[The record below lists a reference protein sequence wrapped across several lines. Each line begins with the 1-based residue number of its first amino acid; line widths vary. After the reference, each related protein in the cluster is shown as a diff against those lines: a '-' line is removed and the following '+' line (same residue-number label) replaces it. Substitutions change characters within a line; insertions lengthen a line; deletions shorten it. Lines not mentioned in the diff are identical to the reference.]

1 MAGIPVVHLGGTSEL
16 RKRMVRFPLKPLKQA
31 RCRLMTQSFADIAAA
46 ITRTGFAFAEA
57 GDMRAVLEGAG
68 LKDWEAFAKSW
79 DDLGVDTY
87 MADGGR
93 YRRRRFAVFRATA
106 EGVARKPHQ
115 PHYQSRDYNPLNG
128 DIERWFEPVKPEIAG
143 HPALRA
149 ILDTCYRLFHELTPA
164 ATRPS
169 SWHVEIHQFRIE
181 ANAAEAGQPTPE
193 GMHRDGVD
201 WVLVLLVDRV
211 NIRSGET
218 TIADQR
224 KRPLGSFTLT
234 GALDAAMTDDNRV
247 YHGVTPVTP
256 LDPARPGHRDVLVV
270 TFRRE

>member
-1 MAGIPVVHLGGTSEL
+1 MTESLAEIAHLVS
-16 RKRMVRFPLKPLKQA
+16 R
-31 RCRLMTQSFADIAAA
+31 D
-46 ITRTGFAFAEA
+46 GFALVRGPA
-57 GDMRAVLEGAG
+57 MRAVLGEAKLADWQG
-68 LKDWEAFAKSW
+68 LAQSW
-79 DDLGVDTY
+79 NDLGVDTY

-106 EGVARKPHQ
+106 EGILRKPHQ

-128 DIERWFEPVKPEIAG
+128 DIERWFEPVTDRIAA

-149 ILDTCYRLFHELTPA
+149 ILDTCYRLFHGLTPEI
-164 ATRPS
+164 TRPA

-181 ANAAEAGQPTPE
+181 ANAGEAGQPTPE

-201 WVLVLLVDRV
+201 WVLVLLIDRINV
-211 NIRSGET
+211 QSGET

-224 KRPLGSFTLT
+224 RRPLGSFTLT
-234 GALDAAMTDDNRV
+234 EPLDAAVTDDNRV

-256 LDPARPGHRDVLVV
+256 LDPTRPGHRDVLVV

>member
-1 MAGIPVVHLGGTSEL
+1 
-16 RKRMVRFPLKPLKQA
+16 MVRFPRQPLKPA
-31 RCRLMTQSFADIAAA
+31 RSRMQMTESLADIA
-46 ITRTGFAFAEA
+46 RSVSRDGFAFVQAPS
-57 GDMRAVLEGAG
+57 MRDVLEQAG
-68 LKDWEAFAKSW
+68 LRDWRVFAGSW
-79 DDLGVDTY
+79 DELGVDTY

-93 YRRRRFAVFRATA
+93 YRRRRFAVFRATG
-106 EGVARKPHQ
+106 EGILRKPHQ

-128 DIERWFEPVKPEIAG
+128 DIERWFEPVTDRVAA

-149 ILDTCYRLFHELTPA
+149 ILDTCYQLFHSLTPA
-164 ATRPS
+164 ATRPPA
-169 SWHVEIHQFRIE
+169 WHVEIHQFRIE
-181 ANAAEAGQPTPE
+181 ANGGEAGQPTPE

-211 NIRSGET
+211 NIASGET

-224 KRPLGSFTLT
+224 RNLLGSFTLT
-234 GALDAAMTDDNRV
+234 DPLDAAVTDDNRV

>member
-1 MAGIPVVHLGGTSEL
+1 
-16 RKRMVRFPLKPLKQA
+16 
-31 RCRLMTQSFADIAAA
+31 MTQSFADIAQS
-46 ITRTGFAFAEA
+46 ITRTGFAFVGA
-57 GDMRAVLEGAG
+57 GDMRAVLEDGG
-68 LKDWEAFAKSW
+68 LRDWEAFAESW
-79 DDLGVDTY
+79 GDLGVDTY

-106 EGVARKPHQ
+106 EGIARKPHQ

-128 DIERWFEPVKPEIAG
+128 DIERWFEPVKDDIAT

-149 ILDTCYRLFHELTPA
+149 ILDTCYRLFQGLTPA

-169 SWHVEIHQFRIE
+169 SWHVETHQFRIE
-181 ANAAEAGQPTPE
+181 ANSAEAGQPTPE

-201 WVLVLLVDRV
+201 WVLVLLIDRV

-224 KRPLGSFTLT
+224 QRPLGSFTLT
-234 GALDAAMTDDNRV
+234 DPLDAAMTDDNRV

-256 LDPARPGHRDVLVV
+256 LDPGRPGHRDVLVV

>member
-1 MAGIPVVHLGGTSEL
+1 MDDFDTISRQV
-16 RKRMVRFPLKPLKQA
+16 A
-31 RCRLMTQSFADIAAA
+31 RH
-46 ITRTGFAFAEA
+46 GFAHVEA
-57 GDMRAVLEGAG
+57 PAMGRILEGAG
-68 LKDWEAFAKSW
+68 LRDWDDFARSW

-93 YRRRRFAVFRATA
+93 YRRRRFGVFRAGRD
-106 EGVARKPHQ
+106 GVLRKPHQ

-128 DIERWFEPVKPEIAG
+128 GIERWFEPVSEAAAA

-149 ILDTCYRLFHELTPA
+149 ILATCHRLFDRLTPA
-164 ATRPS
+164 RVRPS
-169 SWHVEIHQFRIE
+169 SWHVETHQFRIE
-181 ANAAEAGQPTPE
+181 ARPGQEGRPTPE

-201 WVLVLLVDRV
+201 WVLVLLVSRV
-211 NIRSGET
+211 NVTSGET
-218 TIADQR
+218 SIHDLA

-234 GALDAAMTDDNRV
+234 EPLDAAFTDDNRV
-247 YHGVTPVTP
+247 FHGVTPIAP